1 MAESKNLRIEMVRR
15 SFDSLT
21 LTQDNQKTKKEV
33 INLDEYL
40 VPTAFGEDEF
50 IEKKSRFIGRC
61 WPVETEE
68 EALEKIAA
76 MKKQHYDATHNCWA
90 YIIKDGGMRFSDDG
104 EPGGTAGNPM
114 MQVLQREQIYNVV
127 CVVTRY
133 FGGVLLGA
141 GGLVRAYTKG
151 AKIAVD
157 AAGKSMKRVWSVLYV
172 PCPYTFYERVKL
184 EAAAFGGVIRDT
196 QFGAEVELEIL
207 VALPQRDAFIDRLT
221 DMTSGNV
228 EAMETG
234 QEYRAFPVEEE
245 KV

>member
-1 MAESKNLRIEMVRR
+1 M
-15 SFDSLT
+15 
-21 LTQDNQKTKKEV
+21 
-33 INLDEYL
+33 DEYL
-40 VPTAFGEDEF
+40 VPTDFGEDEF

-61 WPVETEE
+61 WLVETEE
-68 EALEKIAA
+68 EALARIQE

-90 YIIKDGGMRFSDDG
+90 YIIKDGPMRFSDDG

-114 MQVLQREQIYNVV
+114 MQVLQREQLFNVV

-133 FGGVLLGA
+133 FGGILLGA

-151 AKIAVD
+151 AKIAID

-184 EAAAFGGVIRDT
+184 EVAAFEGVIRDT

-207 VALPQRDAFIDRLT
+207 IAEPKRDAFLEKLT
-221 DMTSGNV
+221 DLTSATV
-228 EAMETG
+228 EGMEIG
-234 QEYRAFPVEEE
+234 QEYRAFPV
-245 KV
+245 

>member
-1 MAESKNLRIEMVRR
+1 
-15 SFDSLT
+15 
-21 LTQDNQKTKKEV
+21 
-33 INLDEYL
+33 LDEYL
-40 VPTAFGEDEF
+40 VPSGYGEDEF
-50 IEKKSRFIGRC
+50 IEKKSRFIGRVWC
-61 WPVETEE
+61 VETEE
-68 EALEKIAA
+68 EAISRIQE

-90 YIIKDGGMRFSDDG
+90 YVIRDGAMRFSDDG

-114 MQVLQREQIYNVV
+114 MQVLQRENLYNVV

-151 AKIAVD
+151 AKIAID

-184 EAAAFGGVIRDT
+184 EIEAFGGILRDT

-207 VALPQRDAFIDRLT
+207 IAESQVQAFLERLT
-221 DMTSGNV
+221 DMTAGTV
-228 EAMETG
+228 EGMETAR
-234 QEYRAFPVEEE
+234 EYRAFPVEKSEAG
-245 KV
+245 K

>member
-1 MAESKNLRIEMVRR
+1 M
-15 SFDSLT
+15 
-21 LTQDNQKTKKEV
+21 
-33 INLDEYL
+33 
-40 VPTAFGEDEF
+40 VPTGYGEDEF
-50 IEKKSRFIGRC
+50 IEKKSRFIGRV

-68 EALEKIAA
+68 EALAKIAE

-90 YIIKDGGMRFSDDG
+90 YVLKSGAMRFSDDG

-114 MQVLQREQIYNVV
+114 MQVLQKENLFNVV

-133 FGGVLLGA
+133 FGGTLLGA

-157 AAGKSMKRVWSVLYV
+157 AAGKSMKRVWSVLYI

-184 EAAAFGGVIRDT
+184 ETEAFGGVIRDT

-207 VALPQRDAFIDRLT
+207 VAQPQAQAFLDKIL
-221 DMTSGNV
+221 DMTSGTV
-228 EAMETG
+228 EGMETS
-234 QEYRAFPVEEE
+234 QEYRAFPVEDERL
-245 KV
+245 

>member
-1 MAESKNLRIEMVRR
+1 ME
-15 SFDSLT
+15 
-21 LTQDNQKTKKEV
+21 
-33 INLDEYL
+33 EYL
-40 VPTAFGEDEF
+40 VPTDFGEDDF
-50 IEKKSRFIGRC
+50 YEKKSHFIGRL

-68 EALEKIAA
+68 AALERIQQ

-90 YIIKDGGMRFSDDG
+90 YILKDGAVRFSDDG
-104 EPGGTAGNPM
+104 EPGGTAGMPKLP
-114 MQVLQREQIYNVV
+114 VLQREGVYICV

-133 FGGVLLGA
+133 FGGILLGA

-184 EAAAFGGVIRDT
+184 EVAAWGGIIRDT

-207 VALPQRDAFIDRLT
+207 VPEAQAEPFLAKLID
-221 DMTSGNV
+221 MSAGNV
-228 EAMETG
+228 EGMETG
-234 QEYRAFPVEEE
+234 KEYRAFPVE
-245 KV
+245 